1 MNIRRAGEKDIP
13 RLIELLQQLLDI
25 HAKIRP
31 DIFISGTTKYTND
44 ELLQMILD
52 DRNPIYVAVNEK
64 DLCMGYAFCQLREQP
79 FSNNMVPFT
88 SLFID
93 DLCVDQSLRGQHI
106 GESLFEFVKAE
117 AKRLGC
123 YEVTLNVWAGNTSA
137 EHFYEKMGMKTKER
151 QMEYILR

>member
-13 RLIELLQQLLDI
+13 RLIELLQQVLDI

-31 DIFISGTTKYTND
+31 DVFISGTTKYTND

-151 QMEYILR
+151 QMEYILK